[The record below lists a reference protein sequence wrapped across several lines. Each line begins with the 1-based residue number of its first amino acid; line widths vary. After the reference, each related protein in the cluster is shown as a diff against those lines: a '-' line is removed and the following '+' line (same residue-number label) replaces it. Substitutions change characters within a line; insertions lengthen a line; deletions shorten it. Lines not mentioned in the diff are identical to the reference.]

1 MKLQI
6 TKLRATCH
14 VVNVLHIPLLNKYPQ
29 NDSPWNTKDI
39 TMEGFPGYL
48 FRLLRRVP
56 EYCDLPTSIVIRAAM
71 RRRYEKRVI
80 WVFAV

>member
-1 MKLQI
+1 
-6 TKLRATCH
+6 
-14 VVNVLHIPLLNKYPQ
+14 
-29 NDSPWNTKDI
+29 
-39 TMEGFPGYL
+39 MEGFPGYL

>member
-6 TKLRATCH
+6 TKLWTTCDG
-14 VVNVLHIPLLNKYPQ
+14 VNLLHIQNDILLKKYPQ

-48 FRLLRRVP
+48 FRLLTRLP

-71 RRRYEKRVI
+71 RRRYEKL
-80 WVFAV
+80 